1 MKCKNCNLNTYNVSF
16 DMYKTY
22 FNKYFTN
29 LPIKYELTHDLW
41 LNIFKYLINFK
52 EHKIIHTKKSR
63 MKPDHMEYD
72 SDGEYYWEE
81 YIYICTKCF
90 QNGLNNSLIQQQRLP
105 YLRRDVYYFIN
116 FDDDDNNNG
125 NNEKNENNM
134 FINYFLPNDYEIKFY
149 RQKNPLKINNNLFF
163 IGALNPSIYSD
174 L

>member
-1 MKCKNCNLNTYNVSF
+1 MNIIGKN
-16 DMYKTY
+16 
-22 FNKYFTN
+22 
-29 LPIKYELTHDLW
+29 
-41 LNIFKYLINFK
+41 
-52 EHKIIHTKKSR
+52 
-63 MKPDHMEYD
+63 
-72 SDGEYYWEE
+72 
-81 YIYICTKCF
+81 IYICTKCF